1 MKRIIIVFLVLLLLS
16 AVPFGTYAENGG
28 YDEIYE
34 YSGAG
39 GLFDNLDPKT
49 REFFESEGI
58 DPKNSDWV
66 NALKTE
72 NVFSHIW
79 RFMKDGA
86 KTPVK
91 SGLTVLA
98 VLLIAAAVKAY
109 QKENAAD
116 TAVKFA
122 VTLAVS
128 GILISGIWGSINS
141 AVTAIKGCGS
151 FMLSF
156 VPVFMG
162 ILSVSGAPVTAAASG
177 GMLLAAAEFITGA
190 AAFGITSVMGAYL
203 SLSICSSVS
212 PVISGVNF
220 AETLK
225 KTGMWLMSLCTTVF
239 LGVLGARGAINSAA
253 DSLSVRTAK
262 FIIGTCVPVVGTA
275 LSGAVGTVSSSLSLI
290 KSSVGIFGAIVPAVI
305 FLPIVAELLIWR
317 LVLNVSSG
325 ICEIFCLDETSK
337 LFKAVDGMLSFLL
350 GALLL
355 ISATFIISLVV
366 TISAGRAL

>member
-1 MKRIIIVFLVLLLLS
+1 MKITVIFFTILCLFALF
-16 AVPFGTYAENGG
+16 PFSVCAENGR
-28 YDEIYE
+28 YNEIYE
-34 YSGAG
+34 YSGAD
-39 GLFDNLDPKT
+39 GLFENLDPKT

-66 NALKTE
+66 NTLKTE

-79 RFMKDGA
+79 RFVKDGA
-86 KTPVK
+86 KTPLK
-91 SGLTVLA
+91 AGLTVLA
-98 VLLIAAAVKAY
+98 VILIAAAVKAY
-109 QKENAAD
+109 QKENADD

-128 GILISGIWGSINS
+128 GILISGVWGSINA
-141 AVTAIKGCGS
+141 AVTAVKGCGG

-190 AAFGITSVMGAYL
+190 AAFGITAVMGAYL
-203 SLSICSSVS
+203 SLSICSAVS
-212 PVISGVNF
+212 PVINGANF

-225 KTGMWLMSLCTTVF
+225 KAGMWLMSLCTTVF

-253 DSLSVRTAK
+253 DSLSVKTAK

-275 LSGAVGTVSSSLSLI
+275 LSGAVSTVSSSLSLI
-290 KSSVGIFGAIVPAVI
+290 KSSLGIFGAVVPAVI

-317 LVLNVSSG
+317 LVLNVLSG
-325 ICEIFCLDETSK
+325 ICAVFCLDGTSK
-337 LFKAVDGMLSFLL
+337 LFKAVDGMLAFLL
-350 GALLL
+350 GALFL
-355 ISATFIISLVV
+355 ISATFIISLSV
-366 TISAGRAL
+366 TLSAGRAL

>member
-1 MKRIIIVFLVLLLLS
+1 MKNIITLLISLCFLL
-16 AVPFGTYAENGG
+16 AVPLAASAENSK

-34 YSGAG
+34 YSGADG
-39 GLFDNLDPKT
+39 VLDSLDAKT
-49 REFFESEGI
+49 RDFFDTEGI
-58 DPKNSDWV
+58 NPKDYNWV
-66 NALKTE
+66 NSLKTE

-79 RFMKDGA
+79 RFIRDGA
-86 KTPVK
+86 KTPIR
-91 SGLTVLA
+91 SGYTVLA
-98 VLLIAAAVKAY
+98 ILLISAAVKAY

-128 GILISGIWGSINS
+128 GVLISGVWGSINT
-141 AVTAIKGCGS
+141 AVTAIKGCGG

-156 VPVFMG
+156 IPVFMG

-177 GMLLAAAEFITGA
+177 GMLLAAAEFISGA

-212 PVISGVNF
+212 PITSGVHF

-253 DSLSVRTAK
+253 DSLSVKTAK

-275 LSGAVGTVSSSLSLI
+275 LSGAVTTVSSSLSLI
-290 KSSVGIFGAIVPAVI
+290 KSSLGIFGAMVPAVM
-305 FLPIVAELLIWR
+305 FLPIIAELLIWR
-317 LVLNVSSG
+317 LVLNISSG
-325 ICEIFCLDETSK
+325 ICEIFSLGDTSK
-337 LFKAVDGMLSFLL
+337 LFKAVDGMLAFLL

-355 ISATFIISLVV
+355 IAATFIISLSV
-366 TISAGRAL
+366 TLAAGRTP